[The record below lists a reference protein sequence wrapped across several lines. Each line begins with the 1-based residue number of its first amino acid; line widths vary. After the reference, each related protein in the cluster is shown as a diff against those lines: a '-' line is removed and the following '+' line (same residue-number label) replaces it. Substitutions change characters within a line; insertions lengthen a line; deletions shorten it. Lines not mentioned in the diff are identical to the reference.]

1 MKCLS
6 HTAESLQKH
15 SELNKKL
22 DEVIL
27 ENRMQQLYKLAE
39 IDISKMDE
47 KFQAEWHSHN
57 LILIGDLARQYHDFT
72 LMNERNQNVAM
83 ILLEVVGDE
92 AEKKKILGFAFHN
105 IGKTYQISKKYS
117 EAFSAYGAAFSVY
130 SKSKDW
136 INESNRKSLM
146 QKLEKDSSYMKYA
159 QREIDIPDHWIGAE
173 GGRLCMNRS
182 EVKIPRNALD
192 DPKHFHVSLSIDND
206 TVEKEFTSIST
217 IMTCTPP
224 THFKKPAKFLIPT
237 WCGVDLDTTQI
248 EVQIMYRSDED
259 VEWCN
264 IEKAKLKN
272 IGNSI
277 AFEANHFSDFMIRL
291 KRLFAKNVEYRMA
304 TAIWGSDDGNY
315 VYVAYIDDRVIKN
328 SWKTELKNQ
337 GFYPTMACPNPIKV
351 KNGEKIRA
359 SISWKRE
366 AENEF
371 SPTEQYSFNIDFTNY
386 RIRKKNFVLPLS
398 TRDEEYITIK
408 FDVEKEGTPA
418 DTLQWRQHMVRR
430 NGAG

>member
-1 MKCLS
+1 MAEKLEVASDKLRKLARINQQAGVLGINEAKFRRRQSLPNDSIDYYIKGFNKRNFEDDDNDGKEYSENTKETFIDRESSDVHDIYNELTNRLEITQRASDIMKCLS

-72 LMNERNQNVAM
+72 LMNEINQNVAM

-159 QREIDIPDHWIGAE
+159 QREIDIP
-173 GGRLCMNRS
+173 GRLIQ
-182 EVKIPRNALD
+182 KTL
-192 DPKHFHVSLSIDND
+192 
-206 TVEKEFTSIST
+206 
-217 IMTCTPP
+217 
-224 THFKKPAKFLIPT
+224 
-237 WCGVDLDTTQI
+237 
-248 EVQIMYRSDED
+248 
-259 VEWCN
+259 N
-264 IEKAKLKN
+264 IEK
-272 IGNSI
+272 S
-277 AFEANHFSDFMIRL
+277 
-291 KRLFAKNVEYRMA
+291 
-304 TAIWGSDDGNY
+304 
-315 VYVAYIDDRVIKN
+315 
-328 SWKTELKNQ
+328 
-337 GFYPTMACPNPIKV
+337 
-351 KNGEKIRA
+351 
-359 SISWKRE
+359 
-366 AENEF
+366 
-371 SPTEQYSFNIDFTNY
+371 
-386 RIRKKNFVLPLS
+386 
-398 TRDEEYITIK
+398 
-408 FDVEKEGTPA
+408 
-418 DTLQWRQHMVRR
+418 
-430 NGAG
+430 